1 MDQQKVVTAV
11 YFTTAVLVG
20 KKEQEGY
27 LFISCPNR
35 FWPEVFRVTY
45 WIVDLE
51 TAIVTAI
58 RGILQ
63 MRMRWVR
70 IPIRCG
76 CTAFVF
82 ILDLNFLVEQTV
94 TVALSVIYVIQTIL
108 DKLISL
114 VAASYR

>member
-20 KKEQEGY
+20 EKEKEGY
-27 LFISCPNR
+27 LFISCPHR
-35 FWPEVFRVTY
+35 VWPEVFRVTY
-45 WIVDLE
+45 WIIDLE
-51 TAIVTAI
+51 TAIVTAV

-76 CTAFVF
+76 CTAFVI
-82 ILDLNFLVEQTV
+82 ILDLNFLVKQIGAG
-94 TVALSVIYVIQTIL
+94 ALSVIYVIQTIL

-114 VAASYR
+114 VGASYR